1 MAQDRN
7 DKATLDI
14 EHNNL
19 DRAIRAVRDFQ
30 AGKATVAFTKAAVAK
45 LAPEDLSTLS
55 LATRVPVRE
64 LEKLRT

>member
-7 DKATLDI
+7 DKATLDL

-30 AGKATVAFTKAAVAK
+30 AGKATVAFTKAAVGK